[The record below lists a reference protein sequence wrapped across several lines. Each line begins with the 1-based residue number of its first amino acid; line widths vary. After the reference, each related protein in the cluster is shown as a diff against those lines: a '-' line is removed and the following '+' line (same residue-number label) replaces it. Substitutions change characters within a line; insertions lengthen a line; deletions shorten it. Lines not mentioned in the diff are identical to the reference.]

1 MGLRDMTL
9 KSYPVTNNTIQI
21 NTIQY
26 NITLLPS
33 VNTLIA
39 RGMFCG
45 AKYTHHILTRIIKHL
60 IPTKANIHPGKKSFI
75 DKNMKNPTGIKECI
89 SHKIATSRGPA
100 LKVTVLIKVVI
111 RIIYNKLIN

>member
-21 NTIQY
+21 NTMQY

-45 AKYTHHILTRIIKHL
+45 AKYTHHILTPIMKHL
-60 IPTKANIHPGKKSFI
+60 ITTTANKHPGKKSLL
-75 DKNMKNPTGIKECI
+75 
-89 SHKIATSRGPA
+89 R
-100 LKVTVLIKVVI
+100 
-111 RIIYNKLIN
+111 